1 MELSYTHR
9 RLLLRTQVEIS
20 AGLNSMNIVMSS
32 PAKTAAIVP
41 TVAVVEEQD

>member
-9 RLLLRTQVEIS
+9 RLRLRTQVEIS
-20 AGLNSMNIVMSS
+20 AGLNSINMVMSS

-41 TVAVVEEQD
+41 TVAVVTE